1 MKSFRS
7 EQPPFPTISSSLAD
21 TGRAGGNSLSLS
33 VPNGA
38 SVRRTYPNNLLIH
51 RHTGRCCTF
60 GHIDE
65 SHLHR
70 GHKAAGGGG
79 HYSIVVVSPKFEN
92 LNVMERI
99 RLVHKALDHEMTGT
113 PKLIHA
119 LQVKTFDNTQWSEK
133 S

>member
-1 MKSFRS
+1 M
-7 EQPPFPTISSSLAD
+7 D
-21 TGRAGGNSLSLS
+21 T
-33 VPNGA
+33 
-38 SVRRTYPNNLLIH
+38 TEIIDNNLREKIAAEH
-51 RHTGRCCTF
+51 VEI
-60 GHIDE
+60 IDE

>member
-1 MKSFRS
+1 M
-7 EQPPFPTISSSLAD
+7 D
-21 TGRAGGNSLSLS
+21 T
-33 VPNGA
+33 
-38 SVRRTYPNNLLIH
+38 TEIIDNNLREKIAAEH
-51 RHTGRCCTF
+51 VEI
-60 GHIDE
+60 IDE

-133 S
+133 G

>member
-1 MKSFRS
+1 M
-7 EQPPFPTISSSLAD
+7 D
-21 TGRAGGNSLSLS
+21 TVEIIN
-33 VPNGA
+33 
-38 SVRRTYPNNLLIH
+38 NNLKDKLSAAHVEI
-51 RHTGRCCTF
+51 
-60 GHIDE
+60 IDE

-79 HYSIVVVSPKFEN
+79 HYSIVVVSPQFEK

-99 RLVHKALDHEMTGT
+99 RLVHKALDVEMTGA

-119 LQVKTFDNTQWSEK
+119 LQVKTFDTAEWSAK

>member
-1 MKSFRS
+1 M
-7 EQPPFPTISSSLAD
+7 D
-21 TGRAGGNSLSLS
+21 TTEIIN
-33 VPNGA
+33 
-38 SVRRTYPNNLLIH
+38 NNLRGKIAAEH
-51 RHTGRCCTF
+51 VEI
-60 GHIDE
+60 IDE

-79 HYSIVVVSPKFEN
+79 HYSIVVVSPQFEN

-99 RLVHKALDHEMTGT
+99 RLVHKALDKEMTGT

-119 LQVKTFDNTQWSEK
+119 LQVKTFDTAQWNQK

>member
-1 MKSFRS
+1 M
-7 EQPPFPTISSSLAD
+7 D
-21 TGRAGGNSLSLS
+21 T
-33 VPNGA
+33 
-38 SVRRTYPNNLLIH
+38 TEIIDNNLREKIAAEH
-51 RHTGRCCTF
+51 VEI
-60 GHIDE
+60 IDE

-119 LQVKTFDNTQWSEK
+119 LQVKTFDNNQWSEK

>member
-1 MKSFRS
+1 M
-7 EQPPFPTISSSLAD
+7 D
-21 TGRAGGNSLSLS
+21 T
-33 VPNGA
+33 
-38 SVRRTYPNNLLIH
+38 TEIIDNNLREKIAAEH
-51 RHTGRCCTF
+51 VEI
-60 GHIDE
+60 IDE

-133 S
+133 R

>member
-1 MKSFRS
+1 M
-7 EQPPFPTISSSLAD
+7 D
-21 TGRAGGNSLSLS
+21 TTEIINI
-33 VPNGA
+33 
-38 SVRRTYPNNLLIH
+38 NLRKKIAAEH
-51 RHTGRCCTF
+51 VEI
-60 GHIDE
+60 IDE

-79 HYSIVVVSPKFEN
+79 HYSIVVVSPQFEN

-119 LQVKTFDNTQWSEK
+119 LQVKTFDNNQWSEK
-133 S
+133 G

>member
-1 MKSFRS
+1 M
-7 EQPPFPTISSSLAD
+7 D
-21 TGRAGGNSLSLS
+21 T
-33 VPNGA
+33 
-38 SVRRTYPNNLLIH
+38 TEIIKNNLREKIAAEH
-51 RHTGRCCTF
+51 VEI
-60 GHIDE
+60 IDE

-79 HYSIVVVSPKFEN
+79 HYSIVVVSPKFAN

-119 LQVKTFDNTQWSEK
+119 LQVKTFDNTQWSEQ